1 MARNITAIHIT
12 AFLIVVCAFW
22 NFTVDTFT
30 TKESKVQ
37 ETTVI
42 TTSGVKQD
50 TSKTAVTTT
59 DAKQEKSET
68 VVITENHAKQNDAD
82 ETKPAPDTVTV
93 TEEKFETKTPA
104 TQNTVLS
111 TTQNCSSDYSGGINR
126 FGVYGGTNVI
136 KCNCEMKKSNGI
148 VYNTSKKIV
157 QVFHH
162 EPVRQETECKKTCDT
177 VCQKFFADFK

>member
-50 TSKTAVTTT
+50 TSKTAVASM

-68 VVITENHAKQNDAD
+68 VVTTENNATDDVN